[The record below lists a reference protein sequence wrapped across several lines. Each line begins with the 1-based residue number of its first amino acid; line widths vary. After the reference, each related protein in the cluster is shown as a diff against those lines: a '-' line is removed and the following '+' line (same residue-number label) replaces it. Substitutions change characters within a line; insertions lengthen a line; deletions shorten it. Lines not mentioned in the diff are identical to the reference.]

1 MTANSKRLLGVGLST
16 LVVCVLL
23 GLYVGLYLV
32 KVSGSAA
39 AVRTSAGNQLFLATV
54 PAAAPDDPHNT
65 WVSYYAVNAQS
76 GDWRHV
82 TTYTMPAHTLVHV
95 TVYEYDTQTGL
106 RNPFLAQATGTVGGT
121 ITVDG
126 KTTKAVDPAAS
137 SHVFAIPNIG
147 VSVPLPGPPAGTKN
161 LCSNAPCA
169 LSNAHVTISFTI
181 RTPGPGLYRWQCFVP
196 CALGFINGVGGP
208 MSAEGY
214 MDGYIKVV

>member
-1 MTANSKRLLGVGLST
+1 VSATSKRLLGVGLGT
-16 LVVCVLL
+16 VLVCVLL

-32 KVSGSAA
+32 NVPGSAA
-39 AVRTSAGNQLFLATV
+39 AVRTTTGNELFLGTV
-54 PAAAPDDPHNT
+54 PAAALDDPHNT

-82 TTYTMPAHTLVHV
+82 TTYTMPAHSLVHI
-95 TVYEYDTQTGL
+95 TIFEYDTQTGL

-121 ITVDG
+121 ISVDG
-126 KTTKAVDPAAS
+126 KTTTAVDPSAS

-147 VSVPLPGPPAGTKN
+147 VSVPLPGPQASAKN

-208 MSAEGY
+208 MATVGY

>member
-1 MTANSKRLLGVGLST
+1 MSATSKRLLWVGLST
-16 LVVCVLL
+16 LLVCVLL

-32 KVSGSAA
+32 NVPGSAA
-39 AVRTSAGNQLFLATV
+39 AVRTSTGNQLYLGTV
-54 PAAAPDDPHNT
+54 PAAALDDPHNT

-82 TTYTMPAHTLVHV
+82 TTYTMPAHSLVHI
-95 TVYEYDTQTGL
+95 TIFEYDTQTGL
-106 RNPFLAQATGTVGGT
+106 RNPFLAQSTGTVGGT

-126 KTTKAVDPAAS
+126 KTGPAVPPAAT

-147 VSVPLPGPPAGTKN
+147 VSVPLPGPDANAKN
-161 LCSNAPCA
+161 LCSNAPCS

-208 MSAEGY
+208 MAAEGY